1 MSFAYTLGIVVL
13 VGSLIIAFEV
23 SEREA
28 KKKKFT
34 IWGVTTMSIIAP
46 FFSCLIGMTYAL
58 FVGNDWAAFYLI
70 IILFSVL
77 FLIGIIILF
86 AGMFSKNDREM
97 VQ

>member
-1 MSFAYTLGIVVL
+1 MSLAYTLGIAVL
-13 VGSLIIAFEV
+13 VGSLIIAFEM

-46 FFSCLIGMTYAL
+46 FLSCLIGLTYAL
-58 FVGNDWAAFYLI
+58 FVGNDWVAFYLI
-70 IILFSVL
+70 IVLFSVL
-77 FLIGIIILF
+77 FLIGIILLF
-86 AGMFSKNDREM
+86 AGMLSKKDPEM